1 MEWLDE
7 DPLPPPPHFAALVPC
22 WHGVFIPALP
32 ARYRSHPR
40 RPTREGGPPAFGW
53 RLVVN
58 QGAGSD
64 SNPCAPPAMPLAAPS
79 PPSYGRPR
87 ALRSSALG
95 RAAARAGMELGARAG
110 GAGSGGWVRRGLPR
124 WRARGAVGEEHVHAS
139 ARALGRAGCA
149 RCTRGRG
156 RFGRVEPQGDPT
168 GSTMRE
174 VYSKA
179 FSCALSRALRLRFIH
194 SFRSCRVKKR
204 VEKPRPGRGKDVSF
218 STARAGVQ
226 PARAQP
232 TCAII

>member
-1 MEWLDE
+1 M
-7 DPLPPPPHFAALVPC
+7 C
-22 WHGVFIPALP
+22 T
-32 ARYRSHPR
+32 AR
-40 RPTREGGPPAFGW
+40 
-53 RLVVN
+53 N
-58 QGAGSD
+58 
-64 SNPCAPPAMPLAAPS
+64 
-79 PPSYGRPR
+79 
-87 ALRSSALG
+87 
-95 RAAARAGMELGARAG
+95 AARRTFATLIWQAASASVVGARTGRGTGRDGAG
-110 GAGSGGWVRRGLPR
+110 GAGRWGWVRRVGAQGLPR

-168 GSTMRE
+168 GSTMRK

-204 VEKPRPGRGKDVSF
+204 VEKPTRGRAAKDVSF
-218 STARAGVQ
+218 STARAGVR